1 MFMHHAAM
9 RWDKFEESYRA
20 MEFSNGDTCWNGPD
34 RSLKVRLRCG
44 LNNELNGVDE
54 PSRCEY
60 VAVLSTPALCIEEKL
75 KELKQK
81 LQDMSSNQA
90 GHDEL

>member
-1 MFMHHAAM
+1 MQ
-9 RWDKFEESYRA
+9 
-20 MEFSNGDTCWNGPD
+20 FSNGDRCWNGPD

-60 VAVLSTPALCIEEKL
+60 VAVLSTPALCDEQKL
-75 KELKQK
+75 KELEQK
-81 LQDMSSNQA
+81 LKASSNQRD
-90 GHDEL
+90 HDEL